1 MEDFRIHHDKYAY
14 KFFEGIFVKQ
24 TYMHKPKRYT
34 IKGKYMMKCS
44 FFFQFVMYMVWNI
57 LSTRGPIY
65 KIHA

>member
-44 FFFQFVMYMVWNI
+44 FFFQFVMYMV
-57 LSTRGPIY
+57 
-65 KIHA
+65 